1 MKLLKEFFLL
11 LFLSCQ
17 FSHFFVCF
25 FAKEESSQFLF
36 FHFFVKKKER
46 KKTMDLF
53 FTFLLMIPSCKL
65 CFDDFFFFVRSFV
78 CLLVCCNPGKTNNN
92 NKRKVKER
100 EKTET
105 ETKKLRH
112 VSNDTVQCSSVLV
125 LEVVFDGLGQVQF
138 RNFSLLNAFFADG
151 LANHS
156 SA

>member
-36 FHFFVKKKER
+36 SHFFVKKKER

-65 CFDDFFFFVRSFV
+65 CFDDFFSLFVRLFV
-78 CLLVCCNPGKTNNN
+78 CLVCFNPGKTITTKEKL
-92 NKRKVKER
+92 KRER
-100 EKTET
+100 ENVN
-105 ETKKLRH
+105 KKVTTRQITTL
-112 VSNDTVQCSSVLV
+112 CSAL
-125 LEVVFDGLGQVQF
+125 L
-138 RNFSLLNAFFADG
+138 SLY
-151 LANHS
+151 S
-156 SA
+156 R